1 MAGLLRGPALER
13 MRKTVAAIVAKV
25 ELEKRERPAELAAQA
40 EKLREMLDDDED
52 EDEDKS

>member
-40 EKLREMLDDDED
+40 EKLREILDDDED
-52 EDEDKS
+52 EDEP